1 MRVVNRILILYF
13 LTLILLSG
21 CASLQSSA
29 VGRDNLVN
37 RGPVVVSAT
46 NPYLASN
53 MLLAKETELSPTL
66 RGFLKIKGK
75 PEILAIQKEI
85 FQPYFIYFY
94 YPSQKERYVL
104 EEING
109 DWVIRGP
116 EVLASDSL
124 RTLANMPVANMPVN
138 LNQLA
143 KKSEVEEGDFSEN
156 PAEETPSPE
165 IPPTAKRELVADDVD
180 GDILHLVK
188 YQGETLR
195 LIAGW
200 YTGQPDNAARIA
212 RINGFKNANA
222 LILDQ
227 KIRIPRYLVTKDTK
241 LTKDDVDFYLKR

>member
-1 MRVVNRILILYF
+1 MHVVNRTI
-13 LTLILLSG
+13 TLIGVLCLSG

-29 VGRDNLVN
+29 IGRDNLAN
-37 RGPVVVSAT
+37 RGPVVVST
-46 NPYLASN
+46 SNPYLASN
-53 MLLAKETELSPTL
+53 MLLAKETELNPTL

-75 PEILAIQKEI
+75 PEILEVEKEL
-85 FQPYFIYFY
+85 FKPYFIYFY

-104 EEING
+104 EESNG

-116 EVLASDSL
+116 EVLASDNLKSL
-124 RTLANMPVANMPVN
+124 TNIPVDLIPTSN
-138 LNQLA
+138 
-143 KKSEVEEGDFSEN
+143 KT
-156 PAEETPSPE
+156 PAEEVELSENVTEETQTSEMPPATKKE
-165 IPPTAKRELVADDVD
+165 IVPALDDVD

-200 YTGQPDNAARIA
+200 YTGNPDNAGRIA

-241 LTKDDVDFYLKR
+241 LTKDDVEFYLKR